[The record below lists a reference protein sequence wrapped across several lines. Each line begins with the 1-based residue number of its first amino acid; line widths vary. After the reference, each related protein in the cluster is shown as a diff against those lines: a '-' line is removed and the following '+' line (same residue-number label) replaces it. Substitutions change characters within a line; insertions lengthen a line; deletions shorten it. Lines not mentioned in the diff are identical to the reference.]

1 LRTDWCVTQSRGD
14 ETASV
19 AKHLAVTGTVT
30 SALFWILDLGCWVES
45 GIWNLKSE
53 ISNPGIWNFRAK
65 EQDELMIIVAADTST
80 QAGSVALRKSG
91 GKVLEEPLPK
101 GRPHSETLLPA
112 IDALL
117 AASGV
122 KRRDVTALA
131 VGVGPG
137 AFTGLRVGLA
147 TVKGWAMASSLQ
159 LAPVPSLDAVA
170 FPLLARGESVL
181 VCGDARKGEL
191 YAAFYPGMD
200 DDGLP
205 RCEGDVAL
213 IKPQSLL
220 HFCRER
226 SVRDVAVV
234 GTGLDLVRETVKE
247 VAGLTPGD
255 DAYAHPG
262 ASAVLSLGERLLSLG
277 RSVEPSQLV
286 PCYVRAPDVVDTSHV
301 P

>member
-1 LRTDWCVTQSRGD
+1 
-14 ETASV
+14 
-19 AKHLAVTGTVT
+19 
-30 SALFWILDLGCWVES
+30 
-45 GIWNLKSE
+45 
-53 ISNPGIWNFRAK
+53 
-65 EQDELMIIVAADTST
+65 MIIVAADTST

-91 GKVLEEPLPK
+91 GQVLEEPLPT

-117 AASGV
+117 TAGGV
-122 KRRDVTALA
+122 NRRDVTALA

-147 TVKGWAMASSLQ
+147 TFKGWALASSLHV
-159 LAPVPSLDAVA
+159 APVPSLDAVA
-170 FPLLARGESVL
+170 FPLLARGENVL

-191 YAAFYPGMD
+191 YAAFYSGMD

-213 IKPQSLL
+213 IKPRSLL
-220 HFCRER
+220 DFCRER
-226 SVRDVAVV
+226 SVSDAAVV
-234 GTGLDLVRETVKE
+234 GTGLDLVRDTVKE
-247 VAGLTPGD
+247 VAGLTPSDDD
-255 DAYAHPG
+255 DAHPK
-262 ASAVLSLGERLLSLG
+262 ASSVLSLGERILSIG

-286 PCYVRAPDVVDTSHV
+286 PYYVRAPDVVHPSHV